1 VKSSQ
6 LAPTAPVDDVGF
18 AEPVDFL
25 GEGIVVAVVGAA
37 GRRLGAA
44 SIERSA

>member
-1 VKSSQ
+1 VKSIR

-18 AEPVDFL
+18 AEPVDFV
-25 GEGIVVAVVGAA
+25 GEDIVVAVAGAA